1 MELLTKQRIRE
12 EIKIK
17 EAIRIRKIFGGGMRQ
32 AGYLAAAGSYALL
45 HHRKDL
51 INDHRRA
58 KEISE
63 CLNGLNFIKKVQPVE
78 TNIIIF
84 SLNKNNFQNQN
95 LKCNAL

>member
-1 MELLTKQRIRE
+1 
-12 EIKIK
+12 
-17 EAIRIRKIFGGGMRQ
+17 MRQ

-63 CLNGLNFIKKVQPVE
+63 CLNGLNFVK
-78 TNIIIF
+78 NIGID
-84 SLNKNNFQNQN
+84 NFKSSKELISPMLQKRYG
-95 LKCNAL
+95 LFFDTES